1 MTSLRNMRL
10 MTIKVNIPSCF
21 QRYTGGADVVE
32 VNGIT
37 AGECFNSLVVE
48 LLGINRQQQ
57 RNSPGESRESINSV
71 ILFRHSGQ

>member
-1 MTSLRNMRL
+1 LSSGRVSKL

-57 RNSPGESRESINSV
+57 RN
-71 ILFRHSGQ
+71 